1 MPIMYRGRLTRF
13 EEQQVTKMTFA
24 ELVHYEQVLWRW
36 MDKTGGA
43 ANIARQLN
51 MVHREVE
58 WRAMGDWSDAAHP
71 G

>member
-1 MPIMYRGRLTRF
+1 MPILYRGRVMPLDDAKI
-13 EEQQVTKMTFA
+13 TKMTFA

-36 MDKTGGA
+36 MDKTNGA

-58 WRAMGDWSDAAHP
+58 WRAMGDWSDAAHL